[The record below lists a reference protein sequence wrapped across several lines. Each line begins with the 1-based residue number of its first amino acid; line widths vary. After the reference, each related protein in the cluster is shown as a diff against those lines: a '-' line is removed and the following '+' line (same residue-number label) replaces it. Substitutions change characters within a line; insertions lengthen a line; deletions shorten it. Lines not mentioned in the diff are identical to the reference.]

1 MRREREGGTS
11 AIGFREPGRQRPVET
26 DDAVGRLR
34 RPTEHVMDFELRVP
48 DIDES
53 MAHSGPDAS

>member
-1 MRREREGGTS
+1 MGRGEGETS
-11 AIGFREPGRQRPVET
+11 AIGFRESARQRRVET
-26 DDAVGRLR
+26 DDAVVRLR
-34 RPTEHVMDFELRVP
+34 RPAEHIMVFELRLP

>member
-1 MRREREGGTS
+1 
-11 AIGFREPGRQRPVET
+11 VET
-26 DDAVGRLR
+26 DDAVVRLR
-34 RPTEHVMDFELRVP
+34 RPAEHIMVFELRVP